1 MRMRNVKQNKVR
13 KMFAG
18 RSRSRKRKAYAKAR
32 RDFAQSK
39 RRKNPHVHREREA
52 DWKLR
57 IKLAVIVGSFVTT
70 LGLAFYHPF
79 FSVSEITVEG
89 LQRIEE
95 KELRQVVDGALD
107 YRFLFVIPARDYF
120 VLNVDTIRDILLERY
135 PIQSIVVKK
144 SFPNYL
150 SIVIEEKIS
159 TVIYDDGVSYSFIG
173 LDGKIVEVGQ
183 KVGEHEWQVITQS
196 VTSTSDMGEE
206 VEIEQEVERI
216 HIPDVSGIKEIM
228 GDFPLVYHTNPA
240 TNTSDGVVLGSK
252 LVNGIVDWY
261 EVISRES
268 DIPVT
273 YYEIQNELGTAR
285 IHTSE
290 GWDIKV
296 RIDGNVQQQFRQL
309 EAVLEKKI
317 KRPYLQYVDLRY
329 AGRVY
334 WR

>member
-1 MRMRNVKQNKVR
+1 MNKVR

-32 RDFAQSK
+32 RDFAQSR
-39 RRKNPHVHREREA
+39 RRKNPHVDRDKVT
-52 DWKLR
+52 DWTLR
-57 IKLAVIVGSFVTT
+57 IKLFVIIGSFVTT

-95 KELRQVVDGALD
+95 RELRQVVDGALD
-107 YRFLFVIPARDYF
+107 YRFLFIIPARDYF
-120 VLNVDTIRDILLERY
+120 VLDVDNIRDILLDRY

-144 SFPNYL
+144 SFPNHL

-159 TVIYDDGVSYSFIG
+159 TIIYDDGESYSFIG
-173 LDGKIVEVGQ
+173 LDGKVVEVGQ
-183 KVGEHEWQVITQS
+183 KVGEHEWQIITES
-196 VTSTSDMGEE
+196 VTSTSDVGE
-206 VEIEQEVERI
+206 VLEIEQEVERI
-216 HIPDVSGIKEIM
+216 HIPDVGGIKEIM
-228 GDFPLVYHTNPA
+228 GDFPLVYHNNPA
-240 TNTSDGVVLGSK
+240 TSSLDGVVLSSK

-273 YYEIQNELGTAR
+273 YYEIQNELGTAL

-296 RIDGNVQQQFRQL
+296 RIDGNIQQQFRQL

-317 KRPYLQYVDLRY
+317 QRPYLQYVDLRY